1 MPRATYGAASGV
13 LGSRLYVAGGKR
25 CRRLQMWDGARWTL
39 KADLPEP
46 RVHAECAVH
55 NGCLMIVGGYVC
67 GAPDEEEDDDEED
80 EDEDDDE
87 HDASRW
93 THAVLVYDPAPDK
106 WRNGAPLPAWRQLG
120 RHQVT
125 LHEGRVL
132 VVGGDVAEH
141 PLYLRL
147 DGTWAILPVPLPDED
162 DLSLDHSVVESVLLG

>member
-1 MPRATYGAASGV
+1 M
-13 LGSRLYVAGGKR
+13 
-25 CRRLQMWDGARWTL
+25 
-39 KADLPEP
+39 
-46 RVHAECAVH
+46 
-55 NGCLMIVGGYVC
+55 
-67 GAPDEEEDDDEED
+67 
-80 EDEDDDE
+80 
-87 HDASRW
+87 
-93 THAVLVYDPAPDK
+93 LVYDPATDK